1 MDSAG
6 TGHRTRLGGDLR
18 LVSSGRSD
26 ETRVGDVVPVMTD
39 AELVVRTRTGDPDAF
54 GTLVSRYF
62 DACWRFAY
70 HMLGE
75 RADAEDA
82 VQESFLRAYL
92 AIARYD
98 ERDQFRAWLFR
109 ILTNQCR
116 NALTSRG
123 RRTRRFVQDDIALE
137 TAPAAPPGPA
147 PGVEDVA
154 LIRALAQLEP
164 TQREALLL
172 KYAEG
177 LEYAEMSALTGAGE
191 SALKMRVKRG
201 SERLRALLGRSL
213 EDVSIASSREP
224 SA

>member
-1 MDSAG
+1 
-6 TGHRTRLGGDLR
+6 
-18 LVSSGRSD
+18 
-26 ETRVGDVVPVMTD
+26 MTD
-39 AELVVRTRTGDPDAF
+39 AELVVRTRAGDPEAF
-54 GTLVSRYF
+54 GTLVSRYYN
-62 DACWRFAY
+62 ACWRFAY

-75 RADAEDA
+75 RADAEDV

-98 ERDQFRAWLFR
+98 ERDQFRGWLFR

-147 PGVEDVA
+147 TGVEDAA
-154 LIRALAQLEP
+154 LIRALGQLDP
-164 TQREALLL
+164 AQREALLL

-177 LEYAEMSALTGAGE
+177 LEYSEMSAMTGAGE

-201 SERLRALLGRSL
+201 SERLRALLGRSF
-213 EDVSIASSREP
+213 EDLPPNASRSPGEP
-224 SA
+224 ST